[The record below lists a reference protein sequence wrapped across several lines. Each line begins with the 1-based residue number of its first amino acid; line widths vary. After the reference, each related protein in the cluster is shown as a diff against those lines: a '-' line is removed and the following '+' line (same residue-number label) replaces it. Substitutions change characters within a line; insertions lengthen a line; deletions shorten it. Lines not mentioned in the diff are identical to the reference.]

1 MRFCRFVD
9 RDGVHYGLVET
20 ANGQDVITACMTGP
34 HLEIDASGMPGGI
47 LLPDTSKAQRWPSPI
62 PLNTAKL
69 LIPLPLVTKVVAIGR
84 NYIEHAKEL
93 QNPVPPEP
101 LLFLKPPSSLLP
113 SGGNIVKP
121 KITSRLDHEAELGV
135 VIGRTCHKLAPNAD
149 VSDYILGYTCVN
161 DVTARDIQRKD
172 VQFTRGKGFDTF
184 CPVGPLIAT
193 GLDTSDLGV
202 QGLVNGQVRQD
213 GNTRDLIFN
222 IDYLIRYIA
231 EVMTLVPGDII
242 ATGTPAGVGPMNVGD
257 TVEVI
262 VEGVGTLRNPIVG
275 E

>member
-9 RDGVHYGLVET
+9 KDGVHYGLVES
-20 ANGQDVITACMTGP
+20 ANGRDLITARMAGP
-34 HLEIDASGMPGGI
+34 HLEIDPTGMPGGI
-47 LLPDTSKAQRWPSPI
+47 LLPDISQAQRLPSPI
-62 PLNTAKL
+62 PLDAARL

-121 KITSRLDHEAELGV
+121 KLTNRLDHEAELGV
-135 VIGRTCHKLAPNAD
+135 VIGRTCHKLRPDAD
-149 VSDYILGYTCVN
+149 IRDYILGYTCVN

-184 CPVGPLIAT
+184 CPVGPAIAT
-193 GLDTSDLGV
+193 GLDTSELGV
-202 QGLVNGQVRQD
+202 QGLVNGQLRQD

-222 IDYLIRYIA
+222 IDYLVRFIA

-257 TVEVI
+257 TVEVV
-262 VEGVGTLRNPIVG
+262 VEGVGALRNPIVG